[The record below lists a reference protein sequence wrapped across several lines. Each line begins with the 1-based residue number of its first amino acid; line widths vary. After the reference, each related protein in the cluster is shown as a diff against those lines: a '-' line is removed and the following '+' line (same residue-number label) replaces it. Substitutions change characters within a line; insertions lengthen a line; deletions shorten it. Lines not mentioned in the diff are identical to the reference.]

1 MSHFSITKY
10 ASFTLLTSLGGKIV
24 INLFKQGW
32 STLLSIYTSLKS
44 LVPRYSSA
52 NIRSKRLT
60 AKLWFR
66 GTYVHSMTLP
76 YAPFPISRSRYQSY
90 GISKSSS
97 SFLKLI
103 IFIFLVNVCLT
114 SSLGDDL
121 SKSSSDK
128 KSSF

>member
-10 ASFTLLTSLGGKIV
+10 ASLTLFTSLGGKIV
-24 INLFKQGW
+24 ISLFKQGW
-32 STLLSIYTSLKS
+32 STLLRIYTSLKS

-52 NIRSKRLT
+52 NILSKRFT

-66 GTYVHSMTLP
+66 GTYVHSMTFP

-103 IFIFLVNVCLT
+103 IFIFFVNVCLT

-121 SKSSSDK
+121 SESSSDK
-128 KSSF
+128 SSF